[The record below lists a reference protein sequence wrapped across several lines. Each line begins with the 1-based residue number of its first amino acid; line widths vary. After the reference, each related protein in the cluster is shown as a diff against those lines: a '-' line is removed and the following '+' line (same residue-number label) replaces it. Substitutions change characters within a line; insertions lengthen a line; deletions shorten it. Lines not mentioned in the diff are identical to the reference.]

1 MCYSSCS
8 AVFSIHA
15 YPDRIALLQLIS
27 NVTLLS
33 HSRLHSVGRC
43 VLSMTPWP
51 WLDPAFRNFLCDSE
65 KWWWVDSDT
74 ESLRQFGIA
83 FPECLCERKSHGY
96 WVHSISKLHVPKQQA
111 TPQAT
116 RQGISEHSWPS
127 MIRARL
133 IRSSPAIS
141 KSNRFPVVLPCY
153 LIATRLFQNPTA
165 RSLFPLI
172 LLWDLLSD
180 RRVILCA
187 L

>member
-1 MCYSSCS
+1 MCFSSCS
-8 AVFSIHA
+8 AVFSVHA
-15 YPDRIALLQLIS
+15 YSDRVTLLQLIS

-43 VLSMTPWP
+43 VLSMTRWP
-51 WLDPAFRNFLCDSE
+51 WLDSAFRNFLCDSE

-74 ESLRQFGIA
+74 ESLRQIGIA
-83 FPECLCERKSHGY
+83 FPVCLCERKSHGY

-116 RQGISEHSWPS
+116 WQGISEHSWPS

-153 LIATRLFQNPTA
+153 LIETRLFRSSAT

-172 LLWDLLSD
+172 LPWDLLSD
-180 RRVILCA
+180 RMVISCA

>member
-1 MCYSSCS
+1 MCFSSCS
-8 AVFSIHA
+8 AVFSVHA
-15 YPDRIALLQLIS
+15 YPDRVALLQLIS

-33 HSRLHSVGRC
+33 HSRHHSVGRC

-74 ESLRQFGIA
+74 ESLRQIGIA
-83 FPECLCERKSHGY
+83 CPVCLCERKSHGY

-111 TPQAT
+111 TTQAT

-133 IRSSPAIS
+133 IRSSPAFS
-141 KSNRFPVVLPCY
+141 KSNRFPVVLSCY
-153 LIATRLFQNPTA
+153 LIATRLFRNPTT
-165 RSLFPLI
+165 RSLIPLI
-172 LLWDLLSD
+172 LPWDLLSD
-180 RRVILCA
+180 RMVISCA